1 MSELIFDIKQISI
14 EVLVI
19 SLIVFAL
26 TMIIKYPIKKLTSK
40 FNEDKRKALNSL
52 IIFISIFLSFLLT
65 LLYFGIFKS
74 EWFSLKVVDASI
86 SSWIMTI
93 SIYAIYQRII
103 IIIKG
108 LFSGKIKVE
117 YKIIKETISLI
128 KTNINSLKVN
138 LKKDQKELNKVLDEK
153 SILINLK
160 NELEKTIEHSDLSKL
175 SETNIEINSLTENEN
190 KLKQQIEDTQSQIR
204 DYEKELQINKGE
216 AYGQ

>member
-52 IIFISIFLSFLLT
+52 IIFIPIFLSFLLT

-74 EWFSLKVVDASI
+74 EWFSLKVVEASI

-117 YKIIKETISLI
+117 DKIVKETISLI

>member
-52 IIFISIFLSFLLT
+52 IIFIPIFLSFLLT

-74 EWFSLKVVDASI
+74 EWFSLKVVEASI

-117 YKIIKETISLI
+117 DKIVKETISLI

-204 DYEKELQINKGE
+204 DCEKELQINKGE